1 MNTQTPVATT
11 RSEHA
16 RALMVLGMPLIGSHV
31 AQFLIHITDT
41 IMLGWYDVTALAAVT
56 LAGSYYFVVFIVGAG
71 FAWAVLPMVARAAED
86 DDEVRI
92 RRVTRMGV
100 WLSMLYAA
108 ILLPTQIWSEPIFL
122 AIGQDPEVS
131 ALAQDYL
138 RIAAWALFP
147 GLLIMVLKAYLSALE
162 HTKFQLWIVLIAAV
176 VNIPINYLLIFGNFG
191 APELGIQGA
200 AIASVAVTLVSV
212 LGLVAYSLWV
222 FPHHDLF
229 RRMWRVDRGAL
240 REVFRLG
247 WPIGLTSLAESGL
260 FSMSAVMMGWI
271 GALELAAHGIA
282 LQLISMIFMI
292 HVGLSSAATVRAGR
306 ALGRRDDVGLRVGGQ
321 VAIAIS
327 LFVAVVTAV
336 IFLTTPEPLI
346 AIFLSPDDPQRGTI
360 IGIAVSLLAVAALFQ
375 LVDAAQIMALGLLR
389 GLQDTT
395 VPMVY
400 AGISYWIVG
409 VPTSYVLGFTL
420 GWGGVGIW
428 AGLAIGLFIAAVL
441 LMTRFRNKSTS
452 DSLASTD

>member
-1 MNTQTPVATT
+1 
-11 RSEHA
+11 
-16 RALMVLGMPLIGSHV
+16 
-31 AQFLIHITDT
+31 
-41 IMLGWYDVTALAAVT
+41 
-56 LAGSYYFVVFIVGAG
+56 
-71 FAWAVLPMVARAAED
+71 
-86 DDEVRI
+86 
-92 RRVTRMGV
+92 
-100 WLSMLYAA
+100 
-108 ILLPTQIWSEPIFL
+108 
-122 AIGQDPEVS
+122 
-131 ALAQDYL
+131 
-138 RIAAWALFP
+138 
-147 GLLIMVLKAYLSALE
+147 
-162 HTKFQLWIVLIAAV
+162 
-176 VNIPINYLLIFGNFG
+176 
-191 APELGIQGA
+191 
-200 AIASVAVTLVSV
+200 
-212 LGLVAYSLWV
+212 
-222 FPHHDLF
+222 
-229 RRMWRVDRGAL
+229 
-240 REVFRLG
+240 
-247 WPIGLTSLAESGL
+247 
-260 FSMSAVMMGWI
+260 MSAVMMGWI